1 MARGCPGLVAAA
13 LMLSACLSAPP
24 VPVRGHPSALA
35 ALAGEWDGTYSSR
48 ETGRSGSIWFALVA
62 GEDHAHGD
70 VLMTAA
76 GASVA
81 YRRLPPGPDP
91 YRETERTRPDTFLTI
106 RFVRAADGWIDGV
119 LDPYWD
125 PDCGCQVTTAF
136 RGEIG
141 DGRVAGTFVSRFG
154 ESIATGRWGV
164 SRRRTRREAARTLMD
179 FSQVVGKSPHPGTR

>member
-1 MARGCPGLVAAA
+1 MTRGFPGLVAAA

-24 VPVRGHPSALA
+24 VPVRGQPSALA

-81 YRRLPPGPDP
+81 YRRLPSASNPS
-91 YRETERTRPDTFLTI
+91 RETERARPDTFLTI

-136 RGEIG
+136 RGRIG
-141 DGRVAGTFVSRFG
+141 DGLVGGTFVSRFG
-154 ESIATGRWGV
+154 ESIATGRWVV
-164 SRRRTRREAARTLMD
+164 SRRRTRREPAPPPVD
-179 FSQVVGKSPHPGTR
+179 FSQTVGNSPLPGTR